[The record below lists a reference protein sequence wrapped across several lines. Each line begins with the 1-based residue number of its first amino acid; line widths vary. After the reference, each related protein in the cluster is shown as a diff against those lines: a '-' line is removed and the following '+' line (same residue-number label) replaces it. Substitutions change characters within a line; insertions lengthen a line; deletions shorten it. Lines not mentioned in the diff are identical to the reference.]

1 MPAEKYSSVE
11 LEQMRVQKA
20 SVRAVASFVLGI
32 CSIILCAVPC
42 MLIAAVVGLM
52 LEKDSVRWGY
62 HRYQAPAKVLCII
75 GTVLC
80 SLAIAAILAI
90 LFAAGILAG

>member
-1 MPAEKYSSVE
+1 MPANKYSSAE
-11 LEQMRVQKA
+11 LEQMRAQKA

-32 CSIILCAVPC
+32 CSIVLCAVPI

-52 LEKDSVRWGY
+52 LEKESERWGY

-75 GTVLC
+75 GIVLC
-80 SLAIAAILAI
+80 SLAIAAIRAF
-90 LFAAGILAG
+90 LFVAGILAG

>member
-1 MPAEKYSSVE
+1 MPAEKYSSVK
-11 LEQMRVQKA
+11 LEQMRAQKT

-32 CSIILCAVPC
+32 CSIVLCAVPC

-52 LEKDSVRWGY
+52 LEKESERWGY
-62 HRYQAPAKVLCII
+62 HNFQAPAKILCII
-75 GTVLC
+75 GTILC

-90 LFAAGILAG
+90 LFAAGILAA

>member
-1 MPAEKYSSVE
+1 MPANNHSRAQQ
-11 LEQMRVQKA
+11 EQVYIQQA

-32 CSIILCAVPC
+32 CSIVLCAVPI
-42 MLIAAVVGLM
+42 MLIGAVVGLM
-52 LEKDSVRWGY
+52 LEKESERWGY

-75 GTVLC
+75 GIVLC
-80 SLAIAAILAI
+80 SLSIAAILAI